1 MVFVYIVKNATLVK
15 KPKTAVENT
24 QNNAFV
30 IFVFFEGNIMSMWQ
44 RTTLLDIKKSVYK
57 SFILSIKKYLQ
68 SLI

>member
-30 IFVFFEGNIMSMWQ
+30 IFVFFKGNIMSMWQ